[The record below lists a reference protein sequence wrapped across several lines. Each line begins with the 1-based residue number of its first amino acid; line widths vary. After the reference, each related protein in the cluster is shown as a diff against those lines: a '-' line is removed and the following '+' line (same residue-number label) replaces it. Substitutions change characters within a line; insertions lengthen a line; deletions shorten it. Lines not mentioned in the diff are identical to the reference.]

1 MELIHHEV
9 QQGQLCAQ
17 HCLNSL
23 LQSAEFDAIQLGGIA
38 AQLDEVERSRMAE
51 GTAEEYTRF
60 LAEPSCNM
68 DDSGF
73 FSIQVILK
81 ALEIYG
87 LRAEHWH
94 HPSQAAA
101 RQNPCSKQAYICNL
115 NQHWFTIR
123 KIGLQWFVID
133 SCKSG
138 PELVSDTYL
147 EVYLKQIEL
156 DGYTVFVVSG
166 SLPECVADAVL
177 RLTPIDPVSVR
188 KKPLKKAEPPPPAPL
203 PPVHTESVDEIRRKR
218 LLRLEGGSSSS
229 TAPTAAD
236 PTAADPTAASTE
248 VVDLTGEGERLETE
262 DEMLRI
268 AIEMSLR

>member
-38 AQLDEVERSRMAE
+38 QQLDEIERSRMAE

-94 HPSQAAA
+94 HPSQAAV
-101 RQNPCSKQAYICNL
+101 RQNPCSKTAYICNL

-123 KIGLQWFVID
+123 KVGVQWFVID

-156 DGYTVFVVSG
+156 DGYTVFVVLG
-166 SLPECVADAVL
+166 TLPECVADPVL
-177 RLTPIDPVSVR
+177 RANPIDPVTVR
-188 KKPLKKAEPPPPAPL
+188 KKPHKKASPVEPPPL

-218 LLRLEGGSSSS
+218 LLRLEGGPS
-229 TAPTAAD
+229 APAAPAAPAAD
-236 PTAADPTAASTE
+236 D
-248 VVDLTGEGERLETE
+248 VIDLTRARGEGERMETE

>member
-1 MELIHHEV
+1 MELIHHET

-38 AQLDEVERSRMAE
+38 QQLDEVERHRMAE
-51 GTAEEYTRF
+51 GTAEEYQRF
-60 LAEPSCNM
+60 LAQPSSNM

-87 LRAEHWH
+87 LRAEHWT
-94 HPSQAAA
+94 HPSQGAA
-101 RQNPCSKQAYICNL
+101 RQNPCSQSAYICNL

-156 DGYTVFVVSG
+156 DGYTVFVVLG
-166 SLPECVADAVL
+166 SLPECVADPVL
-177 RLTPIDPVSVR
+177 RRNPIDPVTVR
-188 KKPLKKAEPPPPAPL
+188 KKPLKKSTEPAPPL

-218 LLRLEGGSSSS
+218 LLRLEGGSSCAPAAAAPSES
-229 TAPTAAD
+229 TPAD
-236 PTAADPTAASTE
+236 
-248 VVDLTGEGERLETE
+248 VIDLTNDSERLDTE